1 MPERDTK
8 RGAPPS
14 AAAQPTPPPSSG
26 GSSTRQPLGDE
37 DRTRP
42 KTNRLYLVFSCLS
55 LTVALININFHHA
68 FHAEHVI
75 DSTRRDFKGKFRLSR
90 KETDDYVTKRLWDE
104 DAEAA
109 NAAQHKLAGLK
120 CTEKYGG
127 PDDEY
132 AEREMAFWS
141 DIPVS
146 QLEVYRFVST

>member
-1 MPERDTK
+1 MIA
-8 RGAPPS
+8 APSS
-14 AAAQPTPPPSSG
+14 AAAPPGPPPSSG
-26 GSSTRQPLGDE
+26 SSTREKQLGN
-37 DRTRP
+37 DRSTRP

-75 DSTRRDFKGKFRLSR
+75 DSTRRVFKGKFRMSR

-104 DAEAA
+104 GAGNGVGEETAVED

-120 CTEKYGG
+120 CKEKYGG
-127 PDDEY
+127 PDDEF

-146 QLEVYRFVST
+146 